1 MNVLRSNKMQSS
13 NRETSDKIV
22 CQYATNCGEFLKLV
36 LPTYPG
42 DSGKGVA
49 NYNDMVKRHKI
60 LQWTIRSDAS
70 LVTKMNVQRLSNGSY
85 YIAIGSKCMIRC

>member
-1 MNVLRSNKMQSS
+1 MQLT

-42 DSGKGVA
+42 DRGKGA
-49 NYNDMVKRHKI
+49 SNQSDMVKKYKI
-60 LQWTIRSDAS
+60 SQWTIRSDAS
-70 LVTKMNVQRLSNGSY
+70 LVTKMSVQRLSNGSY